1 LKDDEMEGWGDVAL
15 RTMARGV
22 FFVMGPA
29 MLTACV
35 ATGDKNAP
43 ASAQRQWQSSGA
55 PAEWRALAVSGVGVG
70 GYANT
75 SAAQPPLQQDR
86 EYDLPELIDLAQRN
100 SPDTRLAWSQAR
112 QAASAVG
119 IVDATFLPMLSA
131 HVVGG
136 YVSTRNQLPE
146 ILGQRFHVDTRSS
159 GVVPLATLQW
169 LLFDFGQRSALR
181 DSAHSLSLGANFLYN
196 GAHQKLIYSVMN
208 TYYEYDAA
216 RQRYEIA
223 QASLGNSEAVLA
235 AVEARRRNGLAT
247 TIELAQ
253 VRQLV
258 AQARLR
264 VVTTR
269 GLERNAYQALA
280 AAIGVDPTAA
290 LRVAPMARR
299 PLPPATDVST
309 QEVLR
314 QALADRPDVMAS
326 VAALKAAEHSVEA
339 AKADFLPKVYLA
351 GFAAAGS
358 RNLDVG
364 NLPVL
369 AGQSNANGVI
379 VGISLP
385 IFDGGLRDARLQDA
399 NDRVQASQAA
409 LAKVRMEAM
418 RQIVVASTTLET
430 ALQANEAAV
439 SLEAAA
445 LVTYDAALDAYRQGV
460 GTVTAATEAANGL
473 LAARGARADAY
484 SAAMTG
490 AATLAFSLGR
500 INAERGQ

>member
-1 LKDDEMEGWGDVAL
+1 MAL
-15 RTMARGV
+15 STLP
-22 FFVMGPA
+22 FVMA
-29 MLTACV
+29 LTACV
-35 ATGDKNAP
+35 ATGNHGAP
-43 ASAQRQWQSSGA
+43 ESAQRQWQSSDA
-55 PAEWRALAVSGVGVG
+55 PAEWRALAVSGPSDAGA
-70 GYANT
+70 ANLDH
-75 SAAQPPLQQDR
+75 SR
-86 EYDLPELIDLAQRN
+86 EYDLPALIDLAQRN

-119 IVDATFLPMLSA
+119 IADATFLPMLSA

-146 ILGQRFHVDTRSS
+146 ILGQRPHVDTSSS

-181 DSAHSLSLGANFLYN
+181 DSARSLSLGANFLYN
-196 GAHQKLIYSVMN
+196 GAHQKLIYSVMS
-208 TYYEYDAA
+208 TYYEHDAA
-216 RQRYEIA
+216 RQRSEIA
-223 QASLGNSEAVLA
+223 KASLRNSESVLA
-235 AVEARRRNGLAT
+235 AVEARRRNGMAT

-264 VVTTR
+264 VVTAQ
-269 GLERNAYQALA
+269 GAERNTYQALA
-280 AAIGVDPTAA
+280 AAAGVDPTAT
-290 LRVAPMARR
+290 LRIAPLARR
-299 PLPPATDVST
+299 PLPPAADVAS
-309 QEVLR
+309 QEILH

-326 VAALKAAEHSVEA
+326 VAALKAAEHSVDA

-351 GFAAAGS
+351 GFAAAGN

-364 NLPVL
+364 NLPIL

-379 VGISLP
+379 VGISVP
-385 IFDGGLRDARLQDA
+385 IFDGGLRSARLQDA
-399 NDRVQASQAA
+399 NERVQASQAA
-409 LAKVRMEAM
+409 LSKLRMEAM
-418 RQIVVASTTLET
+418 RQIVVASTTLES
-430 ALQANEAAV
+430 ALQANEAAI
-439 SLEAAA
+439 SLESAAS
-445 LVTYDAALDAYRQGV
+445 LTYDAALDAYQHGV

-473 LAARGARADAY
+473 LAARSARADAY

-500 INAERGQ
+500 INAESGQ